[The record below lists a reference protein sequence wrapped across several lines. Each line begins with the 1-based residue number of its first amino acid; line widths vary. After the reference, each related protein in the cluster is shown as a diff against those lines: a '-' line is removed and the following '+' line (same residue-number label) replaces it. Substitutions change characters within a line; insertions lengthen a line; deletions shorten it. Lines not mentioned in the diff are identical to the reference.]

1 MNNNK
6 ENHPQTPRETQNPQN
21 PREPQNPRNPREPQ
35 NPRNPRETQN
45 PRNTRETREPRNTR
59 ETRDLRD
66 LRNTQ
71 APQSPHPKNI
81 PLSRYSDGTPSVM
94 RKSTVYKE
102 LHFFRKSDVLVQL
115 TKAFCHRFLPHYGDR
130 TVDQMI
136 QAARSIKQNIAE
148 GFTDGQTSFETEIK
162 LLGIAK
168 GSNQELLEDYQDY
181 LKQHNLP
188 EWAKTNIPRYDDMRT
203 FCRDHSDEIHYRP
216 YFDRWTD
223 EEMVN
228 VAICLCHMVDKA
240 MTSFLAKRDREFV
253 EEGGIRER
261 MTAARLDMRATQKQI
276 ISQQEQEIATLKA
289 QNNSLTAQINSQK
302 AQISSLTAQINSQK
316 AQINSLTAQISSLQH
331 KLSLQDSQQNNE

>member
-6 ENHPQTPRETQNPQN
+6 ENQPQTPRETQNPQN
-21 PREPQNPRNPREPQ
+21 PRDTRDLRNTRETQ
-35 NPRNPRETQN
+35 TPRNPRET
-45 PRNTRETREPRNTR
+45 R
-59 ETRDLRD
+59 ETRDTRD
-66 LRNTQ
+66 LQNTQ

-302 AQISSLTAQINSQK
+302 AQINSLTAQINSQKAQISSLTAQINSQK

>member
-6 ENHPQTPRETQNPQN
+6 ENQPQTPRETQNP
-21 PREPQNPRNPREPQ
+21 RDT
-35 NPRNPRETQN
+35 RNPRET
-45 PRNTRETREPRNTR
+45 REI
-59 ETRDLRD
+59 RD

-276 ISQQEQEIATLKA
+276 ISQQEQEIATLIA
-289 QNNSLTAQINSQK
+289 QNNSLTAQINSQKTQINSQK
-302 AQISSLTAQINSQK
+302 AQISSLTAQI
-316 AQINSLTAQISSLQH
+316 SSLQH
-331 KLSLQDSQQNNE
+331 KLSLQVSQQNNE

>member
-6 ENHPQTPRETQNPQN
+6 ENQPQTPRETQNPRNPQETQN
-21 PREPQNPRNPREPQ
+21 PWNPRDT
-35 NPRNPRETQN
+35 RNPRET
-45 PRNTRETREPRNTR
+45 REI
-59 ETRDLRD
+59 RDLRNTQ
-66 LRNTQ
+66 NTQ

-276 ISQQEQEIATLKA
+276 IAQQEQEIATLKA
-289 QNNSLTAQINSQK
+289 QNN
-302 AQISSLTAQINSQK
+302 SLTAQINSQK

-331 KLSLQDSQQNNE
+331 KLSLQVSQQNNE

>member
-6 ENHPQTPRETQNPQN
+6 ENQPQTPRETQTPQN
-21 PREPQNPRNPREPQ
+21 PRDTRDLRNTRETQ
-35 NPRNPRETQN
+35 TPRNPRET
-45 PRNTRETREPRNTR
+45 R
-59 ETRDLRD
+59 ETRDTRD
-66 LRNTQ
+66 LQNTQ

-302 AQISSLTAQINSQK
+302 AQI
-316 AQINSLTAQISSLQH
+316 NSLTAQISSLQH

>member
-6 ENHPQTPRETQNPQN
+6 ENQPQTPRDT
-21 PREPQNPRNPREPQ
+21 RDL
-35 NPRNPRETQN
+35 
-45 PRNTRETREPRNTR
+45 RNTRETQTPRSPQ
-59 ETRDLRD
+59 ETRD

-276 ISQQEQEIATLKA
+276 IAQQEQEIATLKA
-289 QNNSLTAQINSQK
+289 QNNSLTAQINS
-302 AQISSLTAQINSQK
+302 LTAQIS
-316 AQINSLTAQISSLQH
+316 SLTAQISSLQH

>member
-6 ENHPQTPRETQNPQN
+6 ENQPQT
-21 PREPQNPRNPREPQ
+21 
-35 NPRNPRETQN
+35 PRNPRETRETRN
-45 PRNTRETREPRNTR
+45 LRNTRNT
-59 ETRDLRD
+59 
-66 LRNTQ
+66 
-71 APQSPHPKNI
+71 QSPHPKNI

-276 ISQQEQEIATLKA
+276 ISHQEQEIATLKA

-302 AQISSLTAQINSQK
+302 AQISSLTAQI
-316 AQINSLTAQISSLQH
+316 SSLQH

>member
-6 ENHPQTPRETQNPQN
+6 ENQPQTPRETRNL
-21 PREPQNPRNPREPQ
+21 REPQDL
-35 NPRNPRETQN
+35 
-45 PRNTRETREPRNTR
+45 RNTRETQTPRTPW
-59 ETRDLRD
+59 ETRDLRNT
-66 LRNTQ
+66 RNTQ

-276 ISQQEQEIATLKA
+276 IAQQEQEIATLKA

-302 AQISSLTAQINSQK
+302 TQIS
-316 AQINSLTAQISSLQH
+316 SLTAQISSLQH

>member
-6 ENHPQTPRETQNPQN
+6 ENQPQTPRETRNL
-21 PREPQNPRNPREPQ
+21 REPQDLRNTRNPRDTRD
-35 NPRNPRETQN
+35 PRNPRETQN
-45 PRNTRETREPRNTR
+45 PRNTRETREI
-59 ETRDLRD
+59 RD
-66 LRNTQ
+66 LRNT
-71 APQSPHPKNI
+71 QSPHPKNI

-302 AQISSLTAQINSQK
+302 T
-316 AQINSLTAQISSLQH
+316 QINSLTAQISSLQH

>member
-6 ENHPQTPRETQNPQN
+6 ENQPQTPRETQNPQN
-21 PREPQNPRNPREPQ
+21 PRDTRDLRNTRETQ
-35 NPRNPRETQN
+35 TPRNPRET
-45 PRNTRETREPRNTR
+45 RD
-59 ETRDLRD
+59 TRDLQ
-66 LRNTQ
+66 NTQ

>member
-6 ENHPQTPRETQNPQN
+6 ENQPQTPRETQNP
-21 PREPQNPRNPREPQ
+21 RD
-35 NPRNPRETQN
+35 
-45 PRNTRETREPRNTR
+45 TRETWEPRNTR
-59 ETRDLRD
+59 EPQTPQPPRETRN

-276 ISQQEQEIATLKA
+276 IAQQEQEIATLIA
-289 QNNSLTAQINSQK
+289 QNN
-302 AQISSLTAQINSQK
+302 SLTAQINSQK
-316 AQINSLTAQISSLQH
+316 AQINSLTAQISSLTAQISSLQH

>member
-6 ENHPQTPRETQNPQN
+6 ENQPQTPRETQNPQN
-21 PREPQNPRNPREPQ
+21 PRETQNPRNPQ
-35 NPRNPRETQN
+35 ETQN
-45 PRNTRETREPRNTR
+45 T
-59 ETRDLRD
+59 
-66 LRNTQ
+66 RNTQ

-302 AQISSLTAQINSQK
+302 AQI
-316 AQINSLTAQISSLQH
+316 NSLTAQISSLQH
-331 KLSLQDSQQNNE
+331 KLSLQVSQQNNE

>member
-1 MNNNK
+1 MNINK
-6 ENHPQTPRETQNPQN
+6 ENQPQTPRETQNP
-21 PREPQNPRNPREPQ
+21 RNPRDT
-35 NPRNPRETQN
+35 RDL
-45 PRNTRETREPRNTR
+45 RNTRETQTPRNPQ
-59 ETRDLRD
+59 ETRDLR
-66 LRNTQ
+66 NTL
-71 APQSPHPKNI
+71 APQSPHPKNN

-276 ISQQEQEIATLKA
+276 IAQQEQEIATLKA

-302 AQISSLTAQINSQK
+302 TQINSQQ
-316 AQINSLTAQISSLQH
+316 AQINSLTAQINSLQH

>member
-6 ENHPQTPRETQNPQN
+6 ENQPQTPRETQNPWN
-21 PREPQNPRNPREPQ
+21 PRDPRE
-35 NPRNPRETQN
+35 
-45 PRNTRETREPRNTR
+45 TRETREI
-59 ETRDLRD
+59 RD

-302 AQISSLTAQINSQK
+302 AQINSLTAQINSQK

>member
-6 ENHPQTPRETQNPQN
+6 ENQPQTPRETQA
-21 PREPQNPRNPREPQ
+21 PREPRETQ
-35 NPRNPRETQN
+35 NPRNPRETRET
-45 PRNTRETREPRNTR
+45 RNTRNTR
-59 ETRDLRD
+59 
-66 LRNTQ
+66 
-71 APQSPHPKNI
+71 APKSPHPKNI

-276 ISQQEQEIATLKA
+276 IAQQEQEIATLKA

-302 AQISSLTAQINSQK
+302 TQINSQKTQINSQK

-331 KLSLQDSQQNNE
+331 KLSLQVSQQNNE

>member
-6 ENHPQTPRETQNPQN
+6 ENQPQTPRETRNL
-21 PREPQNPRNPREPQ
+21 REPQDLRNT
-35 NPRNPRETQN
+35 RETQN
-45 PRNTRETREPRNTR
+45 PRETREI
-59 ETRDLRD
+59 RDLRNT
-66 LRNTQ
+66 RNTQ

-276 ISQQEQEIATLKA
+276 IAQQEQEIATLKA
-289 QNNSLTAQINSQK
+289 QNN
-302 AQISSLTAQINSQK
+302 SLTAQINSQK